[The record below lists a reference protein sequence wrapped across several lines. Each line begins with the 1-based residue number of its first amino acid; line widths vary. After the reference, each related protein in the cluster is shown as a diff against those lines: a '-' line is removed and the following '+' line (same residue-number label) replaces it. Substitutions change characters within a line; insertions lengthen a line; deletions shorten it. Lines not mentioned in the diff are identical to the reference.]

1 MQESREHIKARMLKN
16 AARAWGYAE
25 TEPESNFD
33 PLVSMLLTACSIEL
47 EKISGEIQGSRSR
60 VLERLVQLLSPDAFT
75 GPLPAHAIG
84 HAVPVDRSLTVT
96 EHEQYY
102 ISRKLPGLSESD
114 EPQSKDIFF
123 SPSASFRLNRA
134 SIRFIATGNTLYRI
148 NSGITKEMVGQAEAG
163 KSLPDSSLWLA
174 IDEPGISLSGSLF
187 YFDLRNEAG
196 RQLFYHQLPKATW
209 YWNEAAID
217 HTAGYGDHF
226 ISGEQVDLKNML
238 NREDDASGKIK
249 KQVNAFYKPFFITLK
264 DSSDLTAGEDN
275 GLLWSMIN
283 EVFANKAAQTL
294 LQMQPMRWICI
305 DFPQTVSNNMLHD
318 VVCVMNSFPVFN
330 RRLHDLTYRL
340 QEIVNII
347 PLQTEDIFLDLEEV
361 SNDEGKVLNTRSFSN
376 SDDETFGILL
386 RNGGVGRFDE
396 RDAGAIV
403 NYVVQL
409 LREESVSFSSLGNE
423 FMNREM
429 KQVQQI
435 INRLEQ
441 RLFTE
446 RQTKEQLP
454 YLMVRNNDKT
464 PWQNLFLRYWST
476 CGVEGN
482 QIKAG
487 NPLRLYKGA
496 NIQNN
501 QVILVTTTQGGRN
514 KLGTTESILAY
525 KSALLSK
532 DRLITTEDIKTF
544 CHYQL
549 GSRVHKVDVQ
559 KGIMI
564 HPDQQKGFAKTLD
577 VKIAIERKAYETM
590 KEKGEVAFWTDNLTI
605 MLEEKSVT
613 LFPYRVFIEQT
624 A

>member
-1 MQESREHIKARMLKN
+1 MQESREHIKTRMLKN

-47 EKISGEIQGSRSR
+47 EKISGEIQSSRAR

-75 GPLPAHAIG
+75 GALPAHAIG
-84 HAVPVDRSLTVT
+84 HAMPIDKSLVVT

-102 ISRKLPGLSESD
+102 ISRKSTALSEND

-123 SPSASFRLNRA
+123 SPSASFRLNRSA
-134 SIRFIATGNTLYRI
+134 IRFMATGNTLFRV
-148 NSGITKEMVGQAEAG
+148 NNGITKEMVAQSEAG
-163 KSLPDSSLWLA
+163 KSLPDCSLWLG
-174 IDEPGISLSGSLF
+174 IDEPGISLSDSLF

-196 RQLFYHQLPKATW
+196 RQLFYHQLPKAVW
-209 YWNEAAID
+209 YWNEEVID
-217 HTAGYGDHF
+217 HTPGYGDSS

-264 DSSDLTAGEDN
+264 DSRNLTNSEDN
-275 GLLWSMIN
+275 GVLWSMIN
-283 EVFANKAAQTL
+283 ETFANKTAQAL
-294 LQMQPMRWICI
+294 LQVQPMRWICI
-305 DFPQTVSNNMLHD
+305 DFPQTVSNSMLQD

-361 SNDEGKVLNTRSFSN
+361 SNDEGKVLNTRSFANN
-376 SDDETFGILL
+376 SDETFGILL

-396 RDAGAIV
+396 RDAGAII

-409 LREESVSFSSLGNE
+409 LRDESVSFSSLGND

-435 INRLEQ
+435 VNRLEQ
-441 RLFTE
+441 KLSTDH
-446 RQTKEQLP
+446 QTKEQMP

-476 CGVEGN
+476 CGTEGN

-487 NPLRLYKGA
+487 SQLRLYKGT
-496 NIQNN
+496 NVQNN
-501 QVILVTTTQGGRN
+501 QVTLVTTTQGGRN

-549 GSRVHKVDVQ
+549 GNRVHKIDVQ

-564 HPDQQKGFAKTLD
+564 HPDQQKGFTKTLD
-577 VKIAIERKAYETM
+577 VKIAIERKEYETM